1 MSRRI
6 IYSNIKKKMFKI
18 TQLLF
23 LLNCLLGIVKS
34 DKNEIFT
41 KESMEV
47 KTYGGL
53 GIGTLLVIIAIAIGV
68 CIMILGLAFATPGLF
83 VFIGILFPLVI
94 FIFVVACPK
103 ESDTKQVEYW
113 ENKKKNN
120 FIVARFFH
128 FLVMGLLFLGLLGPA
143 FIKWNITIVPQ
154 KVDSSSQKDFY
165 DEKYMEALEKQ
176 RKRKYNMEETDVSLP
191 QRLPLSMNKRKNNL
205 IRNSNNQSNS
215 LIQNNSQ
222 NNISNNLIDN
232 TNIENS
238 NEFPRPIL
246 PSTTKRNEFNENRK
260 KFTGFI
266 RKKDKK

>member
-6 IYSNIKKKMFKI
+6 INSYISNKI
-18 TQLLF
+18 VKLTQFFLF
-23 LLNCLLGIVKS
+23 LNCLFGLVKS
-34 DKNEIFT
+34 DEVFT

-47 KTYGGL
+47 HTYGGL

-83 VFIGILFPLVI
+83 VFIGILFPLII

-120 FIVARFFH
+120 YIVARFFH

-143 FIKWNITIVPQ
+143 FIKWSITIIPQ

-165 DEKYMEALEKQ
+165 DEKYMEALDKQ

-205 IRNSNNQSNS
+205 NNNINNQSNS

-222 NNISNNLIDN
+222 NISKNLIDN
-232 TNIENS
+232 TNVENS
-238 NEFPRPIL
+238 NDFQRPIL
-246 PSTTKRNEFNENRK
+246 PSKTKRNKFNENRK

>member
-6 IYSNIKKKMFKI
+6 INSYFSKKIFKI

-23 LLNCLLGIVKS
+23 FLSCLMGLVKS
-34 DKNEIFT
+34 EEEVFT

-47 KTYGGL
+47 HTYGGL
-53 GIGTLLVIIAIAIGV
+53 GIGTLLVIIAMAIGV
-68 CIMILGLAFATPGLF
+68 CIMILGLAFSTPGLF
-83 VFIGILFPLVI
+83 VFIGILFPLII

-103 ESDTKQVEYW
+103 ESDSKQIEYW

-120 FIVARFFH
+120 YIVARFCH
-128 FLVMGLLFLGLLGPA
+128 FLFMGVLFLALLGPA
-143 FIKWNITIVPQ
+143 FLKWSITVIPQ

-165 DEKYMEALEKQ
+165 DEKYMEALDKQ
-176 RKRKYNMEETDVSLP
+176 RKRKYNMEETDISLP
-191 QRLPLSMNKRKNNL
+191 QRLPLSMGKRKNILN
-205 IRNSNNQSNS
+205 RNINNQSNS

-246 PSTTKRNEFNENRK
+246 PSTTKRNELNENRK

>member
-68 CIMILGLAFATPGLF
+68 CIMILGLAFATTGLF

-113 ENKKKNN
+113 ENKKK
-120 FIVARFFH
+120 I
-128 FLVMGLLFLGLLGPA
+128 
-143 FIKWNITIVPQ
+143 
-154 KVDSSSQKDFY
+154 
-165 DEKYMEALEKQ
+165 
-176 RKRKYNMEETDVSLP
+176 
-191 QRLPLSMNKRKNNL
+191 
-205 IRNSNNQSNS
+205 
-215 LIQNNSQ
+215 
-222 NNISNNLIDN
+222 
-232 TNIENS
+232 
-238 NEFPRPIL
+238 IL
-246 PSTTKRNEFNENRK
+246 
-260 KFTGFI
+260 
-266 RKKDKK
+266 